1 MFVTCSG
8 IRLVEREEEVLRCHE
23 KLNLQAAAITEGNM
37 ALETIE
43 KEMRDVQ
50 LEIGEEKRQIEL
62 KKKELP
68 LKSRL
73 EGEITSL
80 QIEVG
85 ENTTCKL
92 PQTPNT
98 LLRQKPEKLA
108 SRRQIR

>member
-8 IRLVEREEEVLRCHE
+8 IRLVEHEEEVLRCHE
-23 KLNLQAAAITEGNM
+23 KLNLQETAITEGNM

-62 KKKELP
+62 KKKEVP
-68 LKSRL
+68 LRSRL

-85 ENTTCKL
+85 ETQYPNSLKL
-92 PQTPNT
+92 PT
-98 LLRQKPEKLA
+98 
-108 SRRQIR
+108 IC